1 MRVWIQ
7 KLPIK
12 INLIWNPI
20 PSNVDSLVMDCFCG
34 SGGFLRESFLLGRNF
49 IGIDESKEAMKI
61 HQQNLCKCEYG
72 FLKDIWENVRDS
84 KDKYIPK

>member
-1 MRVWIQ
+1 M
-7 KLPIK
+7 

-72 FLKDIWENVRDS
+72 FLKDIRENVRDS